1 MMATILSGYLQW
13 FFRASAVLFLGGSW
27 RHRCGWAVFIKL
39 RSTVFPAIS
48 SQCFC
53 VVVFLGIT
61 YYLGAAIFQGIFQ
74 LQILTFIY
82 YYIYIIIHI
91 IIIFIL
97 LSTSVQSFL
106 HGWGFYNCH
115 IRTLLQCPVLFYLI
129 WLICCCRLI
138 YLVLFYYRSHLRF
151 FSHKILAFCLKL
163 TVKIVKNILCN
174 GFKTNVN
181 KMN

>member
-74 LQILTFIY
+74 WQILTFIY
-82 YYIYIIIHI
+82 YYIYIIIHFCLVFFTRLGFLQLPHTYI
-91 IIIFIL
+91 TIVSGFVLLDLVDMLLSLNLPCIIL
-97 LSTSVQSFL
+97 LPFSLKIFFPQDFSLLF
-106 HGWGFYNCH
+106 GMNCKKCKKYF
-115 IRTLLQCPVLFYLI
+115 I
-129 WLICCCRLI
+129 
-138 YLVLFYYRSHLRF
+138 
-151 FSHKILAFCLKL
+151 
-163 TVKIVKNILCN
+163 
-174 GFKTNVN
+174 
-181 KMN
+181 

>member
-1 MMATILSGYLQW
+1 MMATILSGYLQQ
-13 FFRASAVLFLGGSW
+13 FFRVSAVLLLGVSW
-27 RHRCGWAVFIKL
+27 RHWCGWAAFIKL
-39 RSTVFPAIS
+39 QATVFPEIS

-53 VVVFLGIT
+53 VRVFLGIC
-61 YYLGAAIFQGIFQ
+61 YYLGAALFQGIFQ
-74 LQILTFIY
+74 WIILTLIY
-82 YYIYIIIHI
+82 YYIYIIHLCLV
-91 IIIFIL
+91 FL
-97 LSTSVQSFL
+97 TSFDF
-106 HGWGFYNCH
+106 HKCH
-115 IRTLLQCPVLFYLI
+115 IRTLLQCAVWFYLI

-138 YLVLFYYRSHLRF
+138 YLVLFYHRSHLRL